1 MVIEV
6 ESFKAGHQEKG
17 DGYRYF
23 VPERI
28 NMGWSWKDGTLNELL
43 ESASRKMGELNSF
56 ARLVPN
62 IDLFIHMHVIKEAVL
77 SSKIE
82 GTQTNMEEAL
92 LPKEEVR
99 PEFRD
104 DWQEVQNY
112 TKAMN
117 HGIDELRTVP
127 ISTRLIKDIHHIL
140 MQEVRGT
147 QKMPGEFRTSQNWV
161 GGATLRDA
169 TFIPPPHTL
178 VNPLI
183 GDMENFLHNRDLHIP
198 SLIRA
203 GIMHYQFETIH
214 PFLDGNGR
222 IGRLLITLYF
232 VSEHILDKP
241 LLYLSAF
248 LEKNK
253 SLYYDNLTRVRE
265 KNDVLQWLKYFLTG
279 IEETASQA
287 VDTLRNILTLKNMM
301 EERIHKG
308 FDRRTNNAI
317 ELMNSLFK
325 DPYVTVKD
333 VERICSLSTRA
344 AGNLV
349 RSFTEEGWLQE
360 MTGQSRNRIFIFE
373 PYLKLFQ

>member
-1 MVIEV
+1 MGIEI

-17 DGYRYF
+17 DGFRYF

-28 NMGWSWKDGTLNELL
+28 NTEWSWKDGVLNELL
-43 ESASRKMGELNSF
+43 ESASRKLGELNSF

-62 IDLFIHMHVIKEAVL
+62 IDLFIHMHVVKEAVL

-99 PEFRD
+99 PESRD

-117 HGIDELRTVP
+117 QGIDELKKIP
-127 ISTRLIKDIHHIL
+127 ISTRLIKEIHYTL
-140 MQEVRGT
+140 LQGVRGRK
-147 QKMPGEFRTSQNWV
+147 KMPGEFRTSQNWV
-161 GGATLRDA
+161 GGASLKDA

-183 GDMENFLHNRDLHIP
+183 GDLENFLHNRDLHIP

-232 VSEHILDKP
+232 VSEKILDMP
-241 LLYLSAF
+241 LLYISAF
-248 LEKNK
+248 FERNK
-253 SLYYDNLTRVRE
+253 ALYYDNLTRVRE
-265 KNDVLQWLKYFLTG
+265 KDNMLQWLKYFLTG

-287 VDTLRNILTLKNMM
+287 VDTLRNILFIKTDM
-301 EERIHKG
+301 EKRIHKD
-308 FDRRTNNAI
+308 FDRRIYTAT
-317 ELMNSLFK
+317 ELMNALFK
-325 DPYVTVKD
+325 TPYVTVKD
-333 VERICSLSTRA
+333 VEEICSLSPRA

-349 RSFTEEGWLQE
+349 RLFVDERWLVE
-360 MTGQSRNRIFIFE
+360 MTGQSRNRIFMFE
-373 PYLKLFQ
+373 PYLKQFN

>member
-1 MVIEV
+1 MGIEI

-17 DGYRYF
+17 AGYRYF

-28 NMGWSWKDGTLNELL
+28 NTEWSWKDGTLNELL
-43 ESASRKMGELNSF
+43 ESASRKLGELNSF

-62 IDLFIHMHVIKEAVL
+62 IDLFIHLHVMKEAVL

-82 GTQTNMEEAL
+82 GTQTNMGEAL
-92 LPKEEVR
+92 MPKEEIR
-99 PEFRD
+99 PEHQD

-112 TKAMN
+112 TTAMN
-117 HGIDELRTVP
+117 TGIEELRNIP
-127 ISTRLIKDIHHIL
+127 ISTRLIKEIHHTL
-140 MQEVRGT
+140 LQGVRGRK
-147 QKMPGEFRTSQNWV
+147 KMPGDFRASQNWI
-161 GGATLRDA
+161 GGATIRDA

-222 IGRLLITLYF
+222 IGRLLITLYL
-232 VSEHILDKP
+232 VSEKILDKP
-241 LLYLSAF
+241 LLYISAF
-248 LEKNK
+248 FEQNK
-253 SLYYDNLTRVRE
+253 SLYYDNLTGVRE
-265 KNDVLQWLKYFLTG
+265 KNDMLQWLKYFLTG
-279 IEETASQA
+279 IEQTASQS
-287 VDTLRNILTLKNMM
+287 VNTLTNIMILKADV
-301 EERIHKG
+301 EKRIHKE
-308 FDRRTNNAI
+308 FDRRSYTAT

-325 DPYVTVKD
+325 DPYVTVKQ
-333 VERICSLSTRA
+333 VEEICSLSKKA

-349 RSFTEEGWLQE
+349 NAFIAEGWLVE
-360 MTGQSRNRIFIFE
+360 MTGQSRNRIFMFE
-373 PYLKLFQ
+373 PYLKQFN